1 MRPRNHLTSEDQSVI
16 LACLKAAAAGPFFPN
31 WEFQTLFGIERQV
44 LAEVASQ
51 WPDVDPSAEDAEL
64 AVVGSMN
71 HLLGYPHGYSL
82 EGTVG
87 HGPEAIRAVLGK
99 VLAD

>member
-1 MRPRNHLTSEDQSVI
+1 
-16 LACLKAAAAGPFFPN
+16 LKAAAAGPFFPD

-44 LAEVASQ
+44 LAEVANR
-51 WPDVDPSAEDAEL
+51 WPDVDPAKDVEL

-82 EGTVG
+82 EGLVG

-99 VLAD
+99 VLAE